1 MQKGYKREA
10 KAMAVLRC
18 FIGIF
23 FVIFIVL
30 LAFFLLKMDYTDK
43 LTEESKQNMRD
54 YVETTAV
61 PTVLVEAEPTLQ
73 PAANMSEPGGS
84 GSGGLTVLTNAGDT
98 PTATPEPTEA
108 PTEAPTATPSPE
120 PTPEVTPTVAP
131 TETPLPTSIPAAAIS
146 AIQFDKPALPEVTS
160 MDAKAGIT
168 YSYRSAVDANRYLEL
183 RGYAYLNDA
192 SFDGSDCEVY
202 LVLMQD
208 NAVHYAVVKT
218 ELEKGISGL
227 AHEDAV
233 CKNADFSD
241 WKAVID
247 VSEFPDSIYTMGA
260 VIAYKVDGK
269 VEYAYFLFPDYAT
282 FTVLGENGVL
292 TDVHTVSEE

>member
-84 GSGGLTVLTNAGDT
+84 GGLTVLTNAGDT
-98 PTATPEPTEA
+98 PTATPEVTET
-108 PTEAPTATPSPE
+108 PGETTEPE
-120 PTPEVTPTVAP
+120 PTAEG
-131 TETPLPTSIPAAAIS
+131 E
-146 AIQFDKPALPEVTS
+146 
-160 MDAKAGIT
+160 G
-168 YSYRSAVDANRYLEL
+168 
-183 RGYAYLNDA
+183 
-192 SFDGSDCEVY
+192 
-202 LVLMQD
+202 
-208 NAVHYAVVKT
+208 
-218 ELEKGISGL
+218 
-227 AHEDAV
+227 HE
-233 CKNADFSD
+233 
-241 WKAVID
+241 
-247 VSEFPDSIYTMGA
+247 
-260 VIAYKVDGK
+260 
-269 VEYAYFLFPDYAT
+269 
-282 FTVLGENGVL
+282 
-292 TDVHTVSEE
+292 